1 MYSHC
6 AAPCRGSTA
15 QGKSGVGLLEN
26 PTGQKE
32 IAMKILITGGL
43 GFVGTQ
49 LSLRLLEKG
58 HAVTV
63 VDHAPEPK
71 PYTPDAVT
79 YVAADTSKQGPWQ
92 DHVGRQEAVVN
103 LAGASIFGRWN
114 KKTKKLI
121 YDTRIL
127 TTKHVTAA
135 MSGEKNTVLCST
147 SAVGYY
153 GFHGDEVLTEKDG
166 PGDDFLAGVCVDWE
180 KEAQKASDKGVRV
193 VLTRFGIVLGKT
205 GGALGQMI
213 PAFKKFVGGPLGSGK
228 QWFSW
233 VHMEDLLRAF
243 MFVLDHDVVAGP
255 VNFCAPNPVRNK
267 DLAKTLGKILSRP
280 SFVKTPAL
288 ALRLALGEF
297 GSVLLEGQRVLP
309 AKLLEHGFEFQY
321 PQIEAALQD
330 LLMDKGLAPA

>member
-1 MYSHC
+1 
-6 AAPCRGSTA
+6 
-15 QGKSGVGLLEN
+15 
-26 PTGQKE
+26 
-32 IAMKILITGGL
+32 MKILITGGL

-49 LSLRLLEKG
+49 LSMRLLEQG

-63 VDHAPEPK
+63 VDHAPEPR
-71 PYTPDAVT
+71 PYTPKEVT
-79 YVAADTSKQGPWQ
+79 YMAADTTREGPWQ
-92 DHVGRQEAVVN
+92 DEVGQQDAVVN

-114 KKTKKLI
+114 KKNKKLI

-127 TTKHVTAA
+127 TTKHVAAA
-135 MSGEKNTVLCST
+135 MPEGKNAVLCST

-153 GFHGDEVLTEKDG
+153 GFHGDEELTEKDG
-166 PGDDFLAGVCVDWE
+166 AGDDFLAGVCVDWE
-180 KEAQKASDKGVRV
+180 KEAQKASEKGVRV

-213 PAFKKFVGGPLGSGK
+213 PAFNKFVGGPLGSGK

-243 MFVLDHDVVAGP
+243 VFVLDHDAIKGP

-267 DLAKTLGKILSRP
+267 DLAKALGKVLSRP

-288 ALRLALGEF
+288 ALRVALGEF

-309 AKLLEHGFEFQY
+309 AKLLEQGFSFQY
-321 PQIEAALQD
+321 PNIGEALHAL
-330 LLMDKGLAPA
+330 LKK